1 LVPGLNRLNARN
13 TTSSGRRRNCARA
26 SSRSLGEGRFT
37 STSTPLGITAAASG
51 NAGAPGSRAAQ
62 SVHTSRNSRS
72 AARDLNTNPSDA
84 RTARLASATSRL
96 SHCAPAC
103 VVPTLQITGAQ
114 S

>member
-1 LVPGLNRLNARN
+1 M
-13 TTSSGRRRNCARA
+13 
-26 SSRSLGEGRFT
+26 T
-37 STSTPLGITAAASG
+37 STSTPLGITAASG
-51 NAGAPGSRAAQ
+51 NAGAPGSRPAQ

-72 AARDLNTNPSDA
+72 AARDLNTNPSVA

-114 S
+114 SPCGRSTYGDGPICSPLAM